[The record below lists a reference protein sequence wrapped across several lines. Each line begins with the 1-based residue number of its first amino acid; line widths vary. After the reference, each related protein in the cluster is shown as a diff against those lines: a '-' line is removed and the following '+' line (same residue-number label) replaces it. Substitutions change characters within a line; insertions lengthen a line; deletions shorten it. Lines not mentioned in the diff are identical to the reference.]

1 MILALLGCAP
11 KVLPPAGDVSIDVAV
26 VPGCPAEDDGALSF
40 CQWRRA
46 IWAAH
51 LYDEQLVDRFIVS
64 GAAVKNPYPEWDG
77 LRQGMVALGV
87 PAERILTETQALHTD
102 ENLGYSWA
110 IARDQGLDVI
120 AVASDA
126 SHVETACRLL
136 EKWDME
142 CLGFPADYD
151 VVHAVRM
158 DVPVPAVEVATDPA
172 WVRLA
177 ERERALAREAG
188 KRKKRANSGWVYA
201 TAGFRSM
208 PEPRV
213 PEPSLS
219 R

>member
-11 KVLPPAGDVSIDVAV
+11 KVLPPAAELSIDVAV

-40 CQWRRA
+40 CQWRRV
-46 IWAAH
+46 IWAHH
-51 LYDEQLVDRFIVS
+51 LYETGRVDRFIVS
-64 GAAVKNPYPEWDG
+64 GGAVRTPHVEAEG
-77 LRQGMVALGV
+77 LLQGMVALGV

-110 IARDQGLDVI
+110 IARDQGWDVV

-126 SHVETACRLL
+126 SHVETACKLL
-136 EKWDME
+136 GKWDME

-151 VVHAVRM
+151 LVHAVRM
-158 DVPVPAVEVATDPA
+158 ETPVPQVSVHPVPG
-172 WVRLA
+172 WVDWRGQ
-177 ERERALAREAG
+177 ERAAG
-188 KRKKRANSGWVYA
+188 VRRPNSLWVYA
-201 TAGFRSM
+201 TAGPRGM
-208 PEPRV
+208 PEPPA